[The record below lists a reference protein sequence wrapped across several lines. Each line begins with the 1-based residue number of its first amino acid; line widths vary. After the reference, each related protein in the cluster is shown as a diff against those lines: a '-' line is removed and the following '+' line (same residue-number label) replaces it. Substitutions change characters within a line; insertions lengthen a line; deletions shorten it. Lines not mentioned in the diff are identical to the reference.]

1 MEKIIVLFAVM
12 LFVEALFIKWN
23 VFDLLSRI
31 GSQSQHRFFYE
42 MFNCLFCIRFHLS
55 IIITLVSI
63 IFFGFYKEALIMP
76 FVVTGLM
83 TLKRN

>member
-1 MEKIIVLFAVM
+1 MEKIIILFAVL
-12 LFVEALFIKWN
+12 LFVEALFIKWK
-23 VFDLLSRI
+23 VFELLSKT
-31 GSQSQHRFFYE
+31 GSQVKSKFFYK
-42 MFNCLFCIRFHLS
+42 MLNCQFCIRFHLS

-63 IFFGFYKEALIMP
+63 IIYGFYKEALMMP